1 MEDLLHLAELRQA
14 RARQV
19 VEMSGVPAAWKA
31 IGAEVV
37 PVGSLR
43 TGLLINHRDID
54 FHIYTGELDP
64 AASFR
69 AVARICANPAV
80 TGMEFRNLAAT
91 EECCFEFHVSLRDE
105 RGDSWRVDMIQIRRG
120 SKYDGFFETVAD
132 RILAALTPETKRTIL
147 MLKCAA
153 PQSARI
159 MGIEYCRAVME
170 GGVRSWPEFIA
181 WRAMNPVSGILTW
194 RP

>member
-1 MEDLLHLAELRQA
+1 MEDLLRLAEVRQA
-14 RARQV
+14 RARRV
-19 VEMSGVPAAWKA
+19 VETSGVLAAWKA

-43 TGLLINHRDID
+43 TGLLMNHRDID

-64 AASFR
+64 EESFR
-69 AVARICANPAV
+69 AVSRICAHPAV

-105 RGDSWRVDMIQIRRG
+105 RGDLWRIDMIQIRRG

-132 RILAALTPETKRTIL
+132 RIRAVLTPETKRTIL
-147 MLKCAA
+147 ALKCAA
-153 PQSARI
+153 PESARI
-159 MGIEYCRAVME
+159 MGIEYCRAVIE
-170 GGVRSWPEFIA
+170 CGVRSWPGFIA
-181 WRAMNPVSGILTW
+181 WRAVNPVSGILTW